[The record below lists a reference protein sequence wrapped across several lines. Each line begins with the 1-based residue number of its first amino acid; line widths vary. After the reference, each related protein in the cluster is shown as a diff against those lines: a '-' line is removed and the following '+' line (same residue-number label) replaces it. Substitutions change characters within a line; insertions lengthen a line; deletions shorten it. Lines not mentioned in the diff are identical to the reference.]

1 MPTYLPETLGVSHSQ
16 AVAEAY
22 ASATA
27 GEPLAVT
34 LEIWHPLWTI
44 PIRVVSDLR
53 DLTATLES
61 TAPRNASTA
70 VLFSAVPFRYTRAE
84 QSADPANNGAPSAM
98 QLEIDN
104 VSGEITEALLL
115 AKESNEPLTIIERE
129 YLRSDTTAPHVLPV
143 TTATLSN
150 VSVGVDVARASV
162 SFGNLTNRKFPT
174 LTYTA
179 ERFPMLAA

>member
-1 MPTYLPETLGVSHSQ
+1 MPTYLPENLGVSHSQ

-34 LEIWHPLWTI
+34 LELWHSLWTEA
-44 PIRVVSDLR
+44 IRVVNDLR
-53 DLTATLES
+53 DLTATLEA
-61 TAPRNASTA
+61 TAPRNPSEA
-70 VLFSAVPFRYTRAE
+70 VLFIAVPFRYQRAE

-98 QLEIDN
+98 QIEIDN

-129 YLRSDTTAPHVLPV
+129 YLRIDTTAPHVLPV
-143 TTATLSN
+143 TEATLSN
-150 VSVGVDVARASV
+150 VSVGVDVARANI

-174 LTYTA
+174 MVYA
-179 ERFPMLAA
+179 PEKFPMLAA